1 MGRTEGTQGYGQQ
14 SQRSSKE
21 NRQGE
26 LPWLREI
33 LGKMWRLFRGKNV
46 HGEYSS
52 IEQLSFC
59 MTKYQCSVK
68 TPGDV

>member
-1 MGRTEGTQGYGQQ
+1 MGGTEGTQGYGQK

-26 LPWLREI
+26 FPWLGEI
-33 LGKMWRLFRGKNV
+33 LGEMQRLFRGKNV

-52 IEQLSFC
+52 VE
-59 MTKYQCSVK
+59 
-68 TPGDV
+68 